1 MAVNHSGDENVPEA
15 VGIAARLRLSVQGV
29 TSMKSRD
36 SIIRLKRFQ
45 AEEKRRQVNQIQTM
59 VAEFERMARD
69 LEDQINVEQE
79 RAGIRD
85 TSHFA
90 YPTFAKA
97 AMARRDNLRAS
108 AQDLEAQL
116 AAAQAGL
123 DLALDDLAKAE
134 QMAVRDQERNAA
146 VDLAA
151 TRRPARSTAAE
162 RRSW

>member
-1 MAVNHSGDENVPEA
+1 
-15 VGIAARLRLSVQGV
+15 
-29 TSMKSRD
+29 MKSRD
-36 SIIRLKRFQ
+36 GIIRLKRFQ

-69 LEDQINVEQE
+69 LEDQINVEQD

-108 AQDLEAQL
+108 AQELEAQL

-123 DLALDDLAKAE
+123 DLALSDLNKAE
-134 QMAVRDQERNAA
+134 QMAARDQERNAA
-146 VDLAA
+146 VDLAV
-151 TRRPARSTAAE
+151 TRRPARTATGAE

>member
-1 MAVNHSGDENVPEA
+1 
-15 VGIAARLRLSVQGV
+15 
-29 TSMKSRD
+29 MKSRD
-36 SIIRLKRFQ
+36 GIIRLKRFQ

-69 LEDQINVEQE
+69 LEDQINVEQD

-108 AQDLEAQL
+108 AQELEAQL
-116 AAAQAGL
+116 AAAQADL
-123 DLALDDLAKAE
+123 DLALSDLSKAE
-134 QMAVRDQERNAA
+134 QMAARDQERSAA
-146 VDLAA
+146 VDLAV
-151 TRRPARSTAAE
+151 TRRPARSATGAE

>member
-1 MAVNHSGDENVPEA
+1 
-15 VGIAARLRLSVQGV
+15 
-29 TSMKSRD
+29 MKSRE

-45 AEEKRRQVNQIQTM
+45 ADEKRRQVNQIQTM

-97 AMARRDNLRAS
+97 AMQRRDNLRAS
-108 AQDLEAQL
+108 AQDLESQL
-116 AAAQAGL
+116 AAAQEGL
-123 DLALDDLAKAE
+123 DLALDELRKAE
-134 QMAVRDQERNAA
+134 LMATRDQDRERGTAGAA
-146 VDLAA
+146 PRAHAPDLAA
-151 TRRPARSTAAE
+151 RRPARSAGAE

>member
-1 MAVNHSGDENVPEA
+1 
-15 VGIAARLRLSVQGV
+15 
-29 TSMKSRD
+29 MKSRD
-36 SIIRLKRFQ
+36 GIIRLKRFQ

-69 LEDQINVEQE
+69 LEDQINVEQD

-108 AQDLEAQL
+108 AQELEAQL
-116 AAAQAGL
+116 AAAQADL
-123 DLALDDLAKAE
+123 DLALSDLAKAE
-134 QMAVRDQERNAA
+134 QMAARDQERSAA
-146 VDLAA
+146 VDLAV
-151 TRRPARSTAAE
+151 TRRPARSATGGE

>member
-1 MAVNHSGDENVPEA
+1 
-15 VGIAARLRLSVQGV
+15 
-29 TSMKSRD
+29 MKSRD

-116 AAAQAGL
+116 AAAQAEL
-123 DLALDDLAKAE
+123 DLALDDLRKAE
-134 QMAVRDQERNAA
+134 QMAARDQERSAA
-146 VDLAA
+146 VELAA
-151 TRRPARSTAAE
+151 TRRPGRSAAAE

>member
-1 MAVNHSGDENVPEA
+1 
-15 VGIAARLRLSVQGV
+15 
-29 TSMKSRD
+29 MKSRE

-108 AQDLEAQL
+108 ALDLEAQL

-123 DLALDDLAKAE
+123 DLALDELRKAE
-134 QMAVRDQERNAA
+134 QMAVRDQERSAA
-146 VDLAA
+146 ADLAA
-151 TRRPARSTAAE
+151 RRPARSATAAE

>member
-1 MAVNHSGDENVPEA
+1 
-15 VGIAARLRLSVQGV
+15 
-29 TSMKSRD
+29 MKSRE
-36 SIIRLKRFQ
+36 SLIRLKRFQ
-45 AEEKRRQVNQIQTM
+45 ADEKRRQVNQIQTM

-97 AMARRDNLRAS
+97 AMQRRDNLRAS
-108 AQDLEAQL
+108 AQDLESQL
-116 AAAQAGL
+116 AAAQQGL
-123 DLALDDLAKAE
+123 DLAQDELRKAE
-134 QMAVRDQERNAA
+134 LMASRDQERGTGTTGQRGHAP
-146 VDLAA
+146 DLAA
-151 TRRPARSTAAE
+151 RRPSRSTAAE

>member
-1 MAVNHSGDENVPEA
+1 
-15 VGIAARLRLSVQGV
+15 
-29 TSMKSRD
+29 MKSRD
-36 SIIRLKRFQ
+36 GIIRLKRFQ

-69 LEDQINVEQE
+69 LEDQINVEQD

-108 AQDLEAQL
+108 AQELEAQL
-116 AAAQAGL
+116 AAAQADL
-123 DLALDDLAKAE
+123 DLALSDLAKAE
-134 QMAVRDQERNAA
+134 QMAARDQERSAA
-146 VDLAA
+146 VDLAV
-151 TRRPARSTAAE
+151 TRRPARTATGAE

>member
-1 MAVNHSGDENVPEA
+1 
-15 VGIAARLRLSVQGV
+15 
-29 TSMKSRD
+29 MKSRE
-36 SIIRLKRFQ
+36 SLIRLKRFQ
-45 AEEKRRQVNQIQTM
+45 ADDKRRQVNQIQTM

-69 LEDQINVEQE
+69 LEDQINVEQD

-97 AMARRDNLRAS
+97 AMQRRDNLRAS

-116 AAAQAGL
+116 AAAQQGL
-123 DLALDDLAKAE
+123 ELALDELRKAE
-134 QMAVRDQERNAA
+134 LMAVRDQDRERGAA
-146 VDLAA
+146 TAGQRGHAPDLAA
-151 TRRPARSTAAE
+151 RRPSRSAAAE

>member
-1 MAVNHSGDENVPEA
+1 
-15 VGIAARLRLSVQGV
+15 
-29 TSMKSRD
+29 MKSRD

-116 AAAQAGL
+116 AAAQAEL
-123 DLALDDLAKAE
+123 DLALDDLRKAE
-134 QMAVRDQERNAA
+134 QMAARDQERGAA
-146 VDLAA
+146 VELAA
-151 TRRPARSTAAE
+151 ARRPARSAAAE

>member
-1 MAVNHSGDENVPEA
+1 
-15 VGIAARLRLSVQGV
+15 
-29 TSMKSRD
+29 MKSRD
-36 SIIRLKRFQ
+36 GIIRLKRFQ

-69 LEDQINVEQE
+69 LEDQINVEQD

-108 AQDLEAQL
+108 AQELEAQL
-116 AAAQAGL
+116 AAAQADL
-123 DLALDDLAKAE
+123 DLALSDLSKAE
-134 QMAVRDQERNAA
+134 QMAARDQERNAA
-146 VDLAA
+146 VDLAV
-151 TRRPARSTAAE
+151 TRRPARSATGAE

>member
-1 MAVNHSGDENVPEA
+1 
-15 VGIAARLRLSVQGV
+15 
-29 TSMKSRD
+29 MKSRE
-36 SIIRLKRFQ
+36 SLIRLKRFQ
-45 AEEKRRQVNQIQTM
+45 ADEKRRQVNQIQTM

-97 AMARRDNLRAS
+97 AMQRRDNLRAS
-108 AQDLEAQL
+108 AQDLESQL
-116 AAAQAGL
+116 AAAQEGL
-123 DLALDDLAKAE
+123 DLALDELKKVE
-134 QMAVRDQERNAA
+134 LMVVRDQDRERSAA
-146 VDLAA
+146 TPGQRPPAPDLAA
-151 TRRPARSTAAE
+151 RRANRSSAAE

>member
-1 MAVNHSGDENVPEA
+1 
-15 VGIAARLRLSVQGV
+15 
-29 TSMKSRD
+29 MKSRD
-36 SIIRLKRFQ
+36 GIIRLKRFQ

-69 LEDQINVEQE
+69 LEDQINVEQD

-108 AQDLEAQL
+108 AQELEAQL
-116 AAAQAGL
+116 AAAQADL
-123 DLALDDLAKAE
+123 DLALSDLNKAE
-134 QMAVRDQERNAA
+134 QMAARDQERSAA
-146 VDLAA
+146 VDLAV
-151 TRRPARSTAAE
+151 TRRPARTATGAE

>member
-1 MAVNHSGDENVPEA
+1 
-15 VGIAARLRLSVQGV
+15 
-29 TSMKSRD
+29 MKSREN
-36 SIIRLKRFQ
+36 IIRLKRFQ
-45 AEEKRRQVNQIQTM
+45 ADEKRRQVDQIQTM

-97 AMARRDNLRAS
+97 AMQRRDNLRAS
-108 AQDLEAQL
+108 AQDLESQL
-116 AAAQAGL
+116 AAAQQGL
-123 DLALDDLAKAE
+123 DVALDELRKAE
-134 QMAVRDQERNAA
+134 LMATRDQGRERSAA
-146 VDLAA
+146 TGGQRHAPDLAA
-151 TRRPARSTAAE
+151 RKPARSAAAE

>member
-1 MAVNHSGDENVPEA
+1 
-15 VGIAARLRLSVQGV
+15 
-29 TSMKSRD
+29 MKSRD

-85 TSHFA
+85 SSHFA

-108 AQDLEAQL
+108 AHDLEAQL
-116 AAAQAGL
+116 SAAQAEL
-123 DLALDDLAKAE
+123 DLALDDLRKAE
-134 QMAVRDQERNAA
+134 QMAARDQERSAS
-146 VDLAA
+146 VELAA
-151 TRRPARSTAAE
+151 ARRPGRSAAAE